1 MKINGPGQPPPVG
14 AGGDEGVVPSSTPS
28 GAPAAADAAGPASR
42 VGSPASSEVTD
53 AGRKFAEM
61 VDQTAAPRGPE
72 AAGASPG
79 APVALADLVKEVEA
93 GRLDPRTAVDQL
105 VERVVDAQL
114 GPSAPAAVRDRVQ
127 AALRDALESDPL
139 LAAKLGQLRRLAD

>member
-14 AGGDEGVVPSSTPS
+14 AEGVGPSSSPPGAADATEAAGGAS
-28 GAPAAADAAGPASR
+28 GVGAPAGT
-42 VGSPASSEVTD
+42 EVTE
-53 AGRKFAEM
+53 AGRAFAEKLAET
-61 VDQTAAPRGPE
+61 TAARGAETTGTPH
-72 AAGASPG
+72 GAR
-79 APVALADLVKEVEA
+79 VALADLVKEVEA
-93 GRLDPRTAVDQL
+93 GRLDARAAVDQL

-139 LAAKLGQLRRLAD
+139 LATKLGQLRRLAE